1 MLLNNYSIARYTIA
15 LGNYMKNQLL
25 STLLVLIFTI
35 ALISCADKTIENTNP
50 ERPTYKPSPTEVVDS
65 FLKAIKD
72 ENFEKAFEYS
82 YVPSSDKAGY
92 VIQMRNIFKENQ
104 LTINNYNILG
114 TQIFDLSAT
123 VIVELDSTLKSRAT
137 GGLINL
143 NQKSK
148 YTLGLFDKKWKV
160 TGGDCIE
167 NCQEE
172 VPEIEIAD

>member
-1 MLLNNYSIARYTIA
+1 
-15 LGNYMKNQLL
+15 MKNTNFGILIL
-25 STLLVLIFTI
+25 LIF
-35 ALISCADKTIENTNP
+35 ALVTISCADKTIEETNP
-50 ERPTYKPSPTEVVDS
+50 ERPRYKPSPTEVVDR
-65 FLKAIKD
+65 FLKALKE
-72 ENFEKAFEYS
+72 ENFKRAYEYA
-82 YVPSSDKAGY
+82 YVPSSDEEGY
-92 VIQMRNIFKENQ
+92 VIQMRNIYKENQ
-104 LTINNYNILG
+104 LTINSYNILG

-137 GGLINL
+137 GQLINL

-148 YTLGLFDKKWKV
+148 YSLGLFDKKWKV